1 MISVDSE
8 NEDDLDDVKDDYDKE
23 APEDTQDWIPLHHMT
38 VGPKQNLRLVVSPRH
53 CFGLIYFNW
62 MLELITQSKEM
73 I

>member
-38 VGPKQNLRLVVSPRH
+38 VGPKQNLRLVVPPRH
-53 CFGLIYFNW
+53 F
-62 MLELITQSKEM
+62 
-73 I
+73 